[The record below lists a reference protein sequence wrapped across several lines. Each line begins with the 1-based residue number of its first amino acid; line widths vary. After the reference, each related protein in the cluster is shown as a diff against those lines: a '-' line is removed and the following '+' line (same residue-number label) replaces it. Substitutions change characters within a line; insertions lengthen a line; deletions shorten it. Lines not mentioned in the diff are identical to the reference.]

1 MKIGTT
7 PARESGH
14 TRAIDMVNAGFSLA
28 QHSAHELAEL
38 DAELV
43 MHMEAEAEF
52 SLANCGTF
60 PKKLTRPRPRKR
72 PLMPRVARLLAI
84 LYLGHRDNVA
94 VLGNLYRELDLSTDQ
109 EEIERVQARINKLE
123 ANNRYAQ
130 SLAQSVASGTELHE
144 WKRVP
149 GEVKQA
155 FTLIGFASHRDAYAL
170 TIRLDSGVAGAALAA
185 AKGPADYL
193 SAILRGLG
201 VTELAFVLER
211 SDSESSESSPW
222 HLHCS
227 AIIPADLLEE
237 LTREPIG
244 ADGEPEP
251 SKLREAL
258 ALDYR
263 QRFKNRA
270 IDVQPLRT
278 PGAWATYITKEVD
291 VTAHRLKGRSPCY
304 ASQSAKA
311 AGRELHQGIRQW
323 LSTGR

>member
-1 MKIGTT
+1 MKAT
-7 PARESGH
+7 
-14 TRAIDMVNAGFSLA
+14 GFSLA
-28 QHSAHELAEL
+28 IS
-38 DAELV
+38 
-43 MHMEAEAEF
+43 
-52 SLANCGTF
+52 GTF
-60 PKKLTRPRPRKR
+60 PKATKRNRAAKKPLKPRT
-72 PLMPRVARLLAI
+72 ARLLAI
-84 LYLGHRDNVA
+84 LYLGHLDNVA
-94 VLGNLYRELDLSTDQ
+94 VLGDLYRELNLATDQ
-109 EEIERVQARINKLE
+109 EEREEVQARINKLE
-123 ANNRYAQ
+123 ANNRYAHR
-130 SLAQSVASGTELHE
+130 LAKSVASGIELHE
-144 WKRVP
+144 WKRGVS

-155 FTLIGFASHRDAYAL
+155 FTLLGFAAHRDAYAL

-211 SDSESSESSPW
+211 SDSESSENSPW

-227 AIIPADLLEE
+227 ANILADLLEE
-237 LTREPIG
+237 LTRESIG

-263 QRFKNRA
+263 QRFKNKA

-304 ASQSAKA
+304 ASQSAKT

-323 LSTGR
+323 LAG